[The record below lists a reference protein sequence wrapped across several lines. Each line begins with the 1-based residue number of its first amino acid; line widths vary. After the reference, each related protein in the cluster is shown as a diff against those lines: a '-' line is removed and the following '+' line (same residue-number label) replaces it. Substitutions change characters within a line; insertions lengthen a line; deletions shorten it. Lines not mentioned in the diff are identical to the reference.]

1 MTATRRCNVE
11 SAWDRD
17 KHPWRTRPREQR
29 REPSRGRPGRGGRAC
44 PRERPVD
51 AVDGID
57 RVDKIG
63 CAREADIAAAGTI
76 W

>member
-1 MTATRRCNVE
+1 MTVRRGPGPGV
-11 SAWDRD
+11 
-17 KHPWRTRPREQR
+17 
-29 REPSRGRPGRGGRAC
+29 RGGPVRGNNGGNQAAGGRGAGEGLP

-63 CAREADIAAAGTI
+63 CSREADIAAARTI

>member
-1 MTATRRCNVE
+1 M
-11 SAWDRD
+11 
-17 KHPWRTRPREQR
+17 QR
-29 REPSRGRPGRGGRAC
+29 RIDAGPEPASVADPSAGTTAGTKPRAAGTRGRLA

-63 CAREADIAAAGTI
+63 CVREADIAAAGSI

>member
-1 MTATRRCNVE
+1 MADPSAGTTAGT
-11 SAWDRD
+11 
-17 KHPWRTRPREQR
+17 KPRAA
-29 REPSRGRPGRGGRAC
+29 GTRGGGLPP

-51 AVDGID
+51 AVDAID

-63 CAREADIAAAGTI
+63 CVREADIAAAGTI